1 MSAMVSRD
9 LVFVCLVLFV
19 VRFQTSNVNVRYFI
33 ENVIHCDVV
42 YNNKL
47 QFSAR
52 HIRLYH
58 ANAVYTLMSG
68 WNSALPAS
76 FELEQAVNRTVV
88 VGGNCAFHFS

>member
-9 LVFVCLVLFV
+9 FVFVYLVLLF

-68 WNSALPAS
+68 WNSALPPS

-88 VGGNCAFHFS
+88 VGGNCALHFS

>member
-9 LVFVCLVLFV
+9 FVFVYLVLFF
-19 VRFQTSNVNVRYFI
+19 VRFQTSNVNVGYFI
-33 ENVIHCDVV
+33 ENGMHCDVV

-47 QFSAR
+47 QFSDR

-68 WNSALPAS
+68 WNSALPPS

-88 VGGNCAFHFS
+88 VGGNCALHFS